1 MQNLFLHYK
10 ISKAFH
16 NLWFNIFVII
26 IIGIRD
32 PYYFP
37 TIDNNL
43 NNSDENLLVCYLK
56 NLERTKISPF
66 PKFSKNFPLFIQLSP
81 WTRSIITRQ
90 TTRHRRPLF
99 VSRSEAT
106 DKSGLTRQRAKKAAA
121 TMPKHRASCRNGRK
135 NRGIHPVGGKQRK
148 TGRR

>member
-56 NLERTKISPF
+56 NLERIKISPF
-66 PKFSKNFPLFIQLSP
+66 PKYHFSSNFPRGYDRLS
-81 WTRSIITRQ
+81 RGKRLVIAVHFSFRDRKQQIN
-90 TTRHRRPLF
+90 
-99 VSRSEAT
+99 
-106 DKSGLTRQRAKKAAA
+106 RA
-121 TMPKHRASCRNGRK
+121 
-135 NRGIHPVGGKQRK
+135 
-148 TGRR
+148 